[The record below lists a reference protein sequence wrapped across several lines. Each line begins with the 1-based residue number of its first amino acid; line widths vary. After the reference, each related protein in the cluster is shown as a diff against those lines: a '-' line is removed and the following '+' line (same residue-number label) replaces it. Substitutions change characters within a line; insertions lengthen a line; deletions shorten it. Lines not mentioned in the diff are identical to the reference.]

1 MEKGGGQEWSNLIY
15 SMGVKRVY
23 SERILR
29 ELEERMEW
37 VFEVGKPQEI
47 SNVIY
52 ALSYLG
58 YDYKLINGVEYNTQ
72 ECCNLLY
79 AISISGK
86 IYETGEEEVNRLIN
100 RIQWEEVTRE
110 GVNQINVFRCFA
122 ECEGVEVK
130 LVKEVLEEGFRSKQ
144 SEGSKSFENEV
155 CKELERWG
163 YGGFEREVSPFEVER
178 EIFKIDIA
186 WRGEKVALEV
196 DGPTHFLRGTDGK
209 LRRDGPTKAKKRL
222 LEGLG
227 WKVVRLSSRRNEKL
241 KKMEEE
247 GRRKFWKKKLGK
259 VGIHPEVK

>member
-1 MEKGGGQEWSNLIY
+1 MTFQNGSVQNLSNLLWAYATLSYPIPEFRIDVGWLLKGRVNEIVNVLWSLGKVGDGGNFFRVLKGLEGRLEVMEKGGGQEWSNLIY

-23 SERILR
+23 SKRILG
-29 ELEERMEW
+29 EFDERMEW
-37 VFEVGKPQEI
+37 FFEVGKPQEI

-58 YDYKLINGVEYNTQ
+58 QHDYKLINGVEYNTQ
-72 ECCNLLY
+72 ECCNVLY

-86 IYETGEEEVNRLIN
+86 IYETGEEEVNRLID

-163 YGGFEREVSPFEVER
+163 Y
-178 EIFKIDIA
+178 
-186 WRGEKVALEV
+186 
-196 DGPTHFLRGTDGK
+196 
-209 LRRDGPTKAKKRL
+209 RL
-222 LEGLG
+222 
-227 WKVVRLSSRRNEKL
+227 
-241 KKMEEE
+241 
-247 GRRKFWKKKLGK
+247 
-259 VGIHPEVK
+259 